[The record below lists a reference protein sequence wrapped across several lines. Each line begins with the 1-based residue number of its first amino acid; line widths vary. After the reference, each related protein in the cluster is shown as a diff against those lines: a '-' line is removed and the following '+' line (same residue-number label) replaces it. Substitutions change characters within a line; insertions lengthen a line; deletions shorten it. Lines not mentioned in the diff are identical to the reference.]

1 MINISFL
8 FFFSEGHLW
17 LVLLTFLTAF
27 NTYCIVFIIVW
38 RRIERV
44 QKCALRFLTA
54 TKAWFRLVFNS
65 KIDLLHDHFAIRACN
80 IKAVWIC
87 GTELL
92 RRRTLLFIKDRCIKA
107 CSALPSYL
115 ISTLAKATLRICD
128 QVRGR
133 VISCLFHL
141 SFFSLTI
148 AASRSRFDNTSLR
161 YWADIVQFRL
171 DKGSNA
177 TLALKMAT
185 MTSGVVTLTNIEQFE
200 VLLAPIVSW
209 CVHPFMSFD
218 QRLLLSIIFSE
229 AILFWSLDQF
239 TQTGIVPNITTSKV
253 LKRSHSLHLHY
264 QNKDISTH
272 YDCMRLT
279 WDVLAGS

>member
-17 LVLLTFLTAF
+17 LVLLTFLTASY
-27 NTYCIVFIIVW
+27 TYRIVFIIIW
-38 RRIERV
+38 RRIKRV

-54 TKAWFRLVFNS
+54 TKPWFRLVFNS
-65 KIDLLHDHFAIRACN
+65 KIDLLHYHFAIRACN

-92 RRRTLLFIKDRCIKA
+92 GRRTLLFIKDRCIET
-107 CSALPSYL
+107 CSALPRYL
-115 ISTLAKATLRICD
+115 ISTLAKATLRIRD

-141 SFFSLTI
+141 SFLSLTI
-148 AASRSRFDNTSLR
+148 ADSRSRFDNTSLR

-177 TLALKMAT
+177 TLAL
-185 MTSGVVTLTNIEQFE
+185 
-200 VLLAPIVSW
+200 
-209 CVHPFMSFD
+209 
-218 QRLLLSIIFSE
+218 
-229 AILFWSLDQF
+229 
-239 TQTGIVPNITTSKV
+239 
-253 LKRSHSLHLHY
+253 
-264 QNKDISTH
+264 
-272 YDCMRLT
+272 
-279 WDVLAGS
+279 